1 MIDLVMSLLHF
12 CASCVSD
19 NNVIPP
25 ALGALG
31 GAAGAAGGLGGLRGL
46 GGGAGD
52 GGPGGGTGGGPSGHG
67 ANAAPVSRP
76 QPIGDTPPANG
87 PTPIGDQGA
96 APDLPSGWGVGNNPD
111 GGQTLTYGG
120 TRTTFEPGGGPVP
133 IDDNLPGN
141 VSDPQPIGDT
151 PPANG
156 PTPIGD
162 QGAAPDLPSGWG
174 VGNNPDGG
182 QTLTYGGT
190 RTTFEPGGGPAPID
204 DNLPGNVS
212 DPQHIGEAS
221 PSEQPPSSDTQPTGD
236 STPAPGTQPSGASPP
251 GSDPPPG
258 STPTTI
264 TTPDGTVTTVQPDG
278 STNVASTLPPSGSG
292 LTTGP
297 GATDPNDPQQG
308 QQPIG
313 FTHQVLG
320 SSSPSDP
327 TSTISDM
334 PNTAHVQGTP
344 TPGTTQ
350 PGTTPTG
357 TTPHKPNT
365 P

>member
-141 VSDPQPIGDT
+141 VSDPQP
-151 PPANG
+151 
-156 PTPIGD
+156 
-162 QGAAPDLPSGWG
+162 
-174 VGNNPDGG
+174 
-182 QTLTYGGT
+182 
-190 RTTFEPGGGPAPID
+190 
-204 DNLPGNVS
+204 
-212 DPQHIGEAS
+212 IGEAS

>member
-1 MIDLVMSLLHF
+1 MIELLVSLVHF

-31 GAAGAAGGLGGLRGL
+31 GAAGAAGGLGGLGGL
-46 GGGAGD
+46 GGNAGTGASPGD
-52 GGPGGGTGGGPSGHG
+52 GADGGSGADAPSG
-67 ANAAPVSRP
+67 NRP

-87 PTPIGDQGA
+87 PQPIGDQGA
-96 APDLPSGWGVGNNPD
+96 APDRPDGWGTGKNPD
-111 GGQTLTYGG
+111 GGHTITYGG

-151 PPANG
+151 PPAHG
-156 PTPIGD
+156 PQPIGD
-162 QGAAPDLPSGWG
+162 TPPANGPQPIGNAPS
-174 VGNNPDGG
+174 
-182 QTLTYGGT
+182 
-190 RTTFEPGGGPAPID
+190 TTAD
-204 DNLPGNVS
+204 
-212 DPQHIGEAS
+212 AS
-221 PSEQPPSSDTQPTGD
+221 PNDQPPSGDTQPTGD
-236 STPAPGTQPSGASPP
+236 STPVPDTQPSDASPATDNP
-251 GSDPPPG
+251 QSPNA
-258 STPTTI
+258 PTTI
-264 TTPDGTVTTVQPDG
+264 RTPDGTVTTIQPDG
-278 STNVASTLPPSGSG
+278 STNVESTLPPSGGG

-320 SSSPSDP
+320 PMSPSDP
-327 TSTISDM
+327 TSSISDM
-334 PNTAHVQGTP
+334 PNTAHIQGTAAP
-344 TPGTTQ
+344 GATPVEPGTS
-350 PGTTPTG
+350 PTG
-357 TTPHKPNT
+357 STSAGSTAHKPHT